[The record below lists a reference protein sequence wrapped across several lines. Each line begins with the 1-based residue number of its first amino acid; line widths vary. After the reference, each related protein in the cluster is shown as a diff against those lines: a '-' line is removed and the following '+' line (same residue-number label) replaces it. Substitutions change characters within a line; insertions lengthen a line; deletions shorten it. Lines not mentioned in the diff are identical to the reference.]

1 MDEEQLAKAIGWAGL
16 FLRWSPY
23 AGKTS
28 GAAHA
33 MALDADVDD
42 RGGLIGVLIFY
53 SCEERWAWDAPSAM
67 TQAALRNRS
76 GPLSYQHANWA
87 ADMLA
92 GKGLKPKAGGKR
104 LAHRD
109 LAVAEAIV
117 LLGKNRGLK
126 PTRSRSDLP
135 NCCAEGGSACDA
147 VGVASRM
154 NYKVI
159 ESPCGGTGL
168 RSCAVKHRDG
178 RSGAVS
184 LREMLSLVRLNE
196 LFPRLEGLPDG
207 RALRAVRRGSGTGA
221 G

>member
-159 ESPCGGTGL
+159 ESIWTQWDDDASERLQDKSVGQFRFDWISRPRQFWPESEIKWDALVWQSQHTPR
-168 RSCAVKHRDG
+168 RST
-178 RSGAVS
+178 RSGS
-184 LREMLSLVRLNE
+184 
-196 LFPRLEGLPDG
+196 
-207 RALRAVRRGSGTGA
+207 
-221 G
+221 